1 MKSILS
7 FVTRL
12 LHLLKANMN
21 LQYVTGIFDMLSNLT
36 LYLFKPEHHMSELM
50 KKSSKDHII
59 KVLKRKFEVL
69 VMFY

>member
-21 LQYVTGIFDMLSNLT
+21 LQYVTGIFYMLSDLT
-36 LYLFKPEHHMSELM
+36 LYLFKPKHHMSKLM
-50 KKSSKDHII
+50 KKPSKDHII
-59 KVLKRKFEVL
+59 KMLKRKFEVL